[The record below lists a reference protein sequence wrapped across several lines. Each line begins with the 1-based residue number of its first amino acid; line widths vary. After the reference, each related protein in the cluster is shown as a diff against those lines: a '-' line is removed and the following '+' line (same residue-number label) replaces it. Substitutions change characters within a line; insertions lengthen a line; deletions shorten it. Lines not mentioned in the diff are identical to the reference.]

1 MKKWNLTALLLA
13 MVVLLSACTNQ
24 PTGNPDSTTQ
34 NHSQIEQNTP
44 DTTNNNEAPPNPDIS
59 TDDKQDEVTC
69 PTDITVELVIEWE
82 IADAILSAL
91 DDLSEQLRQAVEEAG
106 CQLDSVTLTI
116 STAGAYT
123 VDSLQEGGVDAAILP
138 SVDIIPYENQ
148 VAILALS
155 EEDVPQTAIAVS
167 RTNNDLTE
175 AFRESLFYA
184 LMQTEAGQAF
194 LSAFCGETSFSAPT
208 EEALQAVR
216 DYLQEWEE
224 SGQ

>member
-13 MVVLLSACTNQ
+13 IVVLLSACANRT
-24 PTGNPDSTTQ
+24 TGNNDTPSQ
-34 NHSQIEQNTP
+34 NNSQIEQNTP
-44 DTTNNNEAPPNPDIS
+44 DNNEIPPEQDTT
-59 TDDKQDEVTC
+59 TDDQQSEIC
-69 PTDITVELVIEWE
+69 YPTDITVELVVEWE

-123 VDSLQEGGVDAAILP
+123 ADSLIDGGVDAAILP

-155 EEDVPQTAIAVS
+155 AEEIPQTAIAVS
-167 RTNNDLTE
+167 RTNSDLDE
-175 AFRESLFYA
+175 AFRESLFCA
-184 LMQTEAGQAF
+184 LTQTEDGQAF
-194 LSAFCGETSFSAPT
+194 LSAICGETEFSAPT
-208 EEALQAVR
+208 DEALQAVR
-216 DYLQEWEE
+216 DYLHEWEE
-224 SGQ
+224 SGQER

>member
-1 MKKWNLTALLLA
+1 MKRWKLTALLMA

-24 PTGNPDSTTQ
+24 PTGNTNATQ
-34 NHSQIEQNTP
+34 NNSQIEQNTP
-44 DTTNNNEAPPNPDIS
+44 DDTNNEVPPNPDS
-59 TDDKQDEVTC
+59 SADDKQDEVAC

-123 VDSLQEGGVDAAILP
+123 ADSLREGGVDAAILP

-148 VAILALS
+148 VAVLALS
-155 EEDVPQTAIAVS
+155 AEEIPQTAIAVS
-167 RTNNDLTE
+167 LIHSDMTE

-184 LMQTEAGQAF
+184 LTQTETGQAF
-194 LSAFCGETSFSAPT
+194 LSAFCGETEFSTPT
-208 EEALQAVR
+208 EAALQAVR

-224 SGQ
+224 SGRAD